1 MRILSL
7 SLNSKLGFSTRSNH
21 LLLLTPH
28 CALLFE
34 SFFVLALYFLV
45 LETGLGW
52 LHKKLW
58 NLLME
63 ASVVEI
69 IIQQVAAT
77 FVLLHAI

>member
-1 MRILSL
+1 MQILSL
-7 SLNSKLGFSTRSNH
+7 SLSFNSKLGFSTRSNH

-34 SFFVLALYFLV
+34 SFFVLALYFL
-45 LETGLGW
+45 
-52 LHKKLW
+52 KLW

-69 IIQQVAAT
+69 IIQQVVAT
-77 FVLLHAI
+77 FVLLHVI